1 MEEAVGLQVGGGGRV
16 NGWVGVGG
24 GGRGTGAELRST
36 VRRVELG
43 TDIYLSR
50 KEL

>member
-16 NGWVGVGG
+16 NGWVGV